1 MALYPVYHTYASADF
16 FRNTLAGSA
25 YSSGWTQDSDT
36 ILAILERASR
46 MIDSYVGDQTFGPT
60 TETRLYDLGGSE
72 PWYMGNG
79 SLRNDPRPTR
89 SNALSLQTYDYR
101 ASVVPLDRWLVSAT
115 TVTAYADT
123 ARTTNSVLVEGITH
137 DYLLEPYNT
146 SPKWRLKLNEDSTLA
161 FGAGQQVL
169 SILGTWGYQNVTA
182 PASTLSAAITTTTA
196 TTLTVAAVG
205 NHGAGTTIVVDS
217 EQMYCTSHTGTTLT
231 VRRGVNGTTAATHLS
246 AAAVS
251 MVEYPSDV
259 KMATADLARIQYRD
273 RDMGIVETIGTGEQ
287 GTRTRSSTEMRNTLG
302 TLDHYRVARDSAG
315 LVF

>member
-1 MALYPVYHTYASADF
+1 MALYPVYHTYCSADF
-16 FRNTLAGSA
+16 LRNTLAGSA
-25 YSSGWTQDSDT
+25 YSSGWTQDADT
-36 ILAILERASR
+36 ILAMIERASR
-46 MIDSYVGDQTFGPT
+46 MVDSYVGDQTFGPT

-79 SLRNDPRPTR
+79 SLRSDPRPTR
-89 SNALSLQTYDYR
+89 SNALSLQTYNYR

-123 ARTTNSVLVEGITH
+123 ARTTNSVLVEGIAD

-146 SPKWRLKLNEDSTLA
+146 SPKWRLKLNEDTTLA
-161 FGAGQQVL
+161 LGAGQQVL
-169 SILGTWGYQNVTA
+169 SILGTWGWQNVTT

-217 EQMYCTSHTGTTLT
+217 EQMYCTSHNGTTLT
-231 VRRGVNGTTAATHLS
+231 VRRGVNGTTAATHLT

-259 KMATADLARIQYRD
+259 KMATADLARMQYRD
-273 RDMGIVETIGTGEQ
+273 RDMGVVDTIGGGQ
-287 GTRTRSSTEMRNTLG
+287 GAITRSSSEMSSTLS

>member
-1 MALYPVYHTYASADF
+1 MALYPVYHTYCSADF
-16 FRNTLAGSA
+16 LRNTLAGSA
-25 YSSGWTQDSDT
+25 YSSGWTQDADT
-36 ILAILERASR
+36 ILAMIERASR
-46 MIDSYVGDQTFGPT
+46 MVDSYVGDQTFGPT

-79 SLRNDPRPTR
+79 SLRSDPRPTR

-123 ARTTNSVLVEGITH
+123 ARTTNSVLVEGIAD
-137 DYLLEPYNT
+137 DYLLEPYNS

-161 FGAGQQVL
+161 LGAGQQVL
-169 SILGTWGYQNVTA
+169 SILGTWGWQNVTT

-196 TTLTVAAVG
+196 TTLTVVAVG

-217 EQMYCTSHTGTTLT
+217 EQMYCTSHNATTLT
-231 VRRGVNGTTAATHLS
+231 VRRGVNGTTAATHLT

-259 KMATADLARIQYRD
+259 KMATADLARMQYRD
-273 RDMGIVETIGTGEQ
+273 RDMGVVDAIGGGQ
-287 GTRTRSSTEMRNTLG
+287 GAITRSSSEMSSTLS

>member
-1 MALYPVYHTYASADF
+1 MALYPVYHTYCSADF
-16 FRNTLAGSA
+16 LRNTLAGSA
-25 YSSGWTQDSDT
+25 YSSGWTQDADT
-36 ILAILERASR
+36 ILAMIERASR
-46 MIDSYVGDQTFGPT
+46 MVDSYVGDQTFGPT

-79 SLRNDPRPTR
+79 SLRSDPRPTR

-123 ARTTNSVLVEGITH
+123 ARTTNSVLVEGIAD
-137 DYLLEPYNT
+137 DYLLEPYNS

-161 FGAGQQVL
+161 LGAGQQVL
-169 SILGTWGYQNVTA
+169 SILGTWGWQNVTT

-196 TTLTVAAVG
+196 TTLTVVAVG

-217 EQMYCTSHTGTTLT
+217 EQMYCTSLSGTTLT
-231 VRRGVNGTTAATHLS
+231 VRRGVNGTTAATHLT

-259 KMATADLARIQYRD
+259 KMATADLARMQYRD
-273 RDMGIVETIGTGEQ
+273 RDMGVVDTIGSGGQ
-287 GTRTRSSTEMRNTLG
+287 GAITRSSSEMSSTLS

>member
-1 MALYPVYHTYASADF
+1 MALYPVYHTYCSADF
-16 FRNTLAGSA
+16 LRNTLAGSA
-25 YSSGWTQDSDT
+25 YSSGWTQDADT
-36 ILAILERASR
+36 ILAMIERASR
-46 MIDSYVGDQTFGPT
+46 MVDSYVGDQTFGPT

-79 SLRNDPRPTR
+79 SLRSDPRPTR
-89 SNALSLQTYDYR
+89 SNALSLQTYNYR

-123 ARTTNSVLVEGITH
+123 ARTTNSVLVEGIAD

-146 SPKWRLKLNEDSTLA
+146 SPKWRLKLNEDTTLA
-161 FGAGQQVL
+161 LGAGQQVL
-169 SILGTWGYQNVTA
+169 SILGTWGWQNVTT
-182 PASTLSAAITTTTA
+182 PASTLSAAITSATA

-217 EQMYCTSHTGTTLT
+217 EQMYCTSHNGTTLT

-259 KMATADLARIQYRD
+259 KMATADLARMQYRD
-273 RDMGIVETIGTGEQ
+273 RDMGVVDTIGGGQ
-287 GTRTRSSTEMRNTLG
+287 GAITRSSSEMSSTLS

>member
-1 MALYPVYHTYASADF
+1 MALYPVYHTYCSADF
-16 FRNTLAGSA
+16 LRNTLAGSA
-25 YSSGWTQDSDT
+25 YSSGWTQDADT
-36 ILAILERASR
+36 ILAMIERASR
-46 MIDSYVGDQTFGPT
+46 MVDSYVGDQTFGPT

-79 SLRNDPRPTR
+79 SLRSDPRPTR

-123 ARTTNSVLVEGITH
+123 ARTTNSVLVEGIAD

-169 SILGTWGYQNVTA
+169 SILGTWGWQNVTT

-196 TTLTVAAVG
+196 TTLTVAAAG
-205 NHGAGTTIVVDS
+205 NHGAGTTIVVES
-217 EQMYCTSHTGTTLT
+217 EQMYCTSRSGTTLT

-251 MVEYPSDV
+251 IVEYPSDV
-259 KMATADLARIQYRD
+259 KMATADLARMQYRD
-273 RDMGIVETIGTGEQ
+273 RDMGVVDTIGGGQ
-287 GTRTRSSTEMRNTLG
+287 GAITRSSSEMSSTLS

>member
-1 MALYPVYHTYASADF
+1 MALYPVYHTYCSADF
-16 FRNTLAGSA
+16 LRNTLAGSA
-25 YSSGWTQDSDT
+25 YSSGWTQDADT
-36 ILAILERASR
+36 ILAMIERASR
-46 MIDSYVGDQTFGPT
+46 MVDSYVGDQTFGPT

-79 SLRNDPRPTR
+79 SLRSDPRPTR
-89 SNALSLQTYDYR
+89 SNALSLQTYNYR

-123 ARTTNSVLVEGITH
+123 ARTTNSVLVEGIAD

-146 SPKWRLKLNEDSTLA
+146 SPKWRLKLNEDTTLA
-161 FGAGQQVL
+161 LGAGQQVL
-169 SILGTWGYQNVTA
+169 SILGTWGWQNVTT

-217 EQMYCTSHTGTTLT
+217 EQMYCTSHNGTTLT

-259 KMATADLARIQYRD
+259 KMATADLARMQYRD
-273 RDMGIVETIGTGEQ
+273 RDMGVVDTIGGGQ
-287 GTRTRSSTEMRNTLG
+287 GAITRSSSEMSSTLS

>member
-1 MALYPVYHTYASADF
+1 MALYPVYHTYCSVNFLRSA
-16 FRNTLAGSA
+16 LAGSA
-25 YSSGWTQDSDT
+25 YSSTWTQDSDS
-36 ILAILERASR
+36 ILAMLERASR
-46 MIDSYVGDQTFGPT
+46 MVDAYVGDQTFGPT
-60 TETRLYDLGGSE
+60 TETRLYDLGGSK

-79 SLRNDPRPTR
+79 SLRADPRPTR

-123 ARTTNSVLVEGITH
+123 ARTTNNVLVEGIAS

-146 SPKWRLKLNEDSTLA
+146 MPKWRLKLNEDSALA

-169 SILGTWGYQNVTA
+169 SILGTWGWQNVTT
-182 PASTLSAAITTTTA
+182 PASTLSAAITSATA
-196 TTLTVAAVG
+196 TTLTVVALG

-217 EQMYCTSHTGTTLT
+217 EQMYCTGNSGTTLT
-231 VRRGVNGTTAATHLS
+231 VRRGVNGTTAATHLT

-251 MVEYPSDV
+251 LVEYPVDA
-259 KMATADLARIQYRD
+259 KMVTADLARIQYRD

-287 GTRTRSSTEMRNTLG
+287 GTRTHSSSEMKSTIATLN
-302 TLDHYRVARDSAG
+302 HYRVARDSAG